1 MLNLRKRVTI
11 AIVGVSALGL
21 GVASAATL
29 GTLSSSSLGA
39 TDNIVASCDS
49 DGVAIAYA
57 TAYDPASGKYRTSA
71 ATVSGMAAACTGK
84 ALSVTLRDTN
94 GLALG
99 NGTATVGGT
108 SQVVTLSASVAAD
121 AVTGAAVVITG

>member
-1 MLNLRKRVTI
+1 MLNLRKRVAI

-29 GTLSSSSLGA
+29 GALSSSSLGA

-49 DGVAIAYA
+49 DGVAIAY
-57 TAYDPASGKYRTSA
+57 TNAYDATTGKYRTSA

-84 ALSVTLRDTN
+84 SLSVTLRDTN
-94 GLALG
+94 NVAIG
-99 NGTATVGGT
+99 NGTVTVAGT
-108 SQVVTLSASVAAD
+108 SQVVTLSASVASE